1 MPKVQFIDPAA
12 VRKPGFVEFQ
22 PIPVNQYQKT
32 VKDEKGKTCYKQN
45 FINYS
50 INDYKLSENGTYQ
63 DIINRQLLNRNLQ
76 DGENESNI
84 DL

>member
-1 MPKVQFIDPAA
+1 MKPFKFSRTEGKDNFNTNNL
-12 VRKPGFVEFQ
+12 VR
-22 PIPVNQYQKT
+22 T
-32 VKDEKGKTCYKQN
+32 KDEKGKTVYRQN

-63 DIINRQLLNRNLQ
+63 DIVNRQLLNRNLQ
-76 DGENESNI
+76 DGESESNI